1 MVTLSIC
8 SNLVCLQVCI
18 LVSAPK
24 NSSFQSHPRPTYY
37 QRKQHSKSW
46 KLEINFSQGSA
57 AALCRWGGQI
67 SNFVLHIIFVY
78 SMPNIVEMYVCVC
91 VCVCGQ
97 QVDWM
102 TCWHLLHSVTSH
114 WKTTQS
120 SMFQSSLYQVSQSVG
135 ISTLSDCISV
145 SDVNNNNNENCC

>member
-18 LVSAPK
+18 LLSAPK

-91 VCVCGQ
+91 VCVVSKSTGWPADTCSTQ
-97 QVDWM
+97 WQV
-102 TCWHLLHSVTSH
+102 TGKPHSLPCSNHHCTRS
-114 WKTTQS
+114 
-120 SMFQSSLYQVSQSVG
+120 VSQSAFQHCQ
-135 ISTLSDCISV
+135 TASV
-145 SDVNNNNNENCC
+145 FLMLTITKTVVN